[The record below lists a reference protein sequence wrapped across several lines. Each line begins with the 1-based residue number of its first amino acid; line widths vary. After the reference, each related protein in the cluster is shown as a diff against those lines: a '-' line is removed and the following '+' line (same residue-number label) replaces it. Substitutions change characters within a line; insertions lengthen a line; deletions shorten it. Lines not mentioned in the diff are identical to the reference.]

1 MHTAVSVWCAGIP
14 EETGRPAAWQQ
25 QGGPN
30 ASSRIIK
37 DCNRNKSM
45 TGEVA
50 LSDQGGPTPHRQ
62 PSLSGSR
69 FGDQDYRGESGRP
82 VLPHNGAARNVIHV
96 SDQRGPLAPSIRWPN
111 ALSRARFER
120 QRL

>member
-1 MHTAVSVWCAGIP
+1 MHTAASVWCAGIP

-37 DCNRNKSM
+37 DRNKSM
-45 TGEVA
+45 IGEVTP
-50 LSDQGGPTPHRQ
+50 SDQDGPTPHHQ
-62 PSLSGSR
+62 PGLSGSG
-69 FGDQDYRGESGRP
+69 FDDQDYRGESGRP

-96 SDQRGPLAPSIRWPN
+96 SDRRGPLAPSIKRPN
-111 ALSRARFER
+111 APSHARFER